1 MVCLTRA
8 EQTASGN
15 LGLVHV
21 DEGDDEVQPD
31 VNDRLERSSFTL
43 ARRGWSGLYCGAH
56 LVTSDL
62 IEMRSE
68 FPARGKSLLFL
79 CRLTNLAIRFTQAS
93 TPLLRQIWKISI

>member
-43 ARRGWSGLYCGAH
+43 ARREWSGLYCGTRM
-56 LVTSDL
+56 VSSDL
-62 IEMRSE
+62 VGIRSNFQPE
-68 FPARGKSLLFL
+68 EKVYYSYAG
-79 CRLTNLAIRFTQAS
+79 
-93 TPLLRQIWKISI
+93 